1 MRVLI
6 CVYLASL
13 YACRY
18 LDFRRVLSL
27 CTCYDVMILFLK
39 IFTTCTSFLKFQG
52 PVSNFKIY
60 YN

>member
-27 CTCYDVMILFLK
+27 CTCYESDVMNLFLK

-52 PVSNFKIY
+52 PV
-60 YN
+60 